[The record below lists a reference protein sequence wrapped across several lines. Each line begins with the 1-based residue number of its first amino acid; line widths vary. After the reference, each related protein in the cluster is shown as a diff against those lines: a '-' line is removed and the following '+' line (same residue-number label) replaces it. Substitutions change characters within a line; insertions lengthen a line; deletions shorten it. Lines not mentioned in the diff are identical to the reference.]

1 MVERS
6 VYLLR
11 GAAPGIDRRSAKF
24 TIQNGRLPEQPT
36 MKKTQQ
42 KKKISFRLERP
53 FISQTGIDRTPTSSR
68 SSISL
73 VIFSQILA
81 KRLFLHI
88 LANPGGQKPNGARE
102 TAVTDFGNALRRTD
116 LAVAACMRFSIVF
129 HTCAGGNQEG
139 DRFHFCF
146 LSGLYSRPVYPHSFS
161 RLRNEVVKCHL

>member
-88 LANPGGQKPNGARE
+88 LANPGGQKPNGPRE
-102 TAVTDFGNALRRTD
+102 TAVTDFGNALRRNGRGS
-116 LAVAACMRFSIVF
+116 LHAFFYCISHMRWWKPRRRPLS
-129 HTCAGGNQEG
+129 
-139 DRFHFCF
+139 F
-146 LSGLYSRPVYPHSFS
+146 LFPVRP
-161 RLRNEVVKCHL
+161 L